1 MAFTGDH
8 PVTFSQGRRN
18 EVYVYQGYGK
28 RGEVYRPSRD
38 AWRPVGMDAPKT
50 KPTISKSTNPVTY
63 YVARIEIEES
73 GLGYNRPP
81 SVSFSGGAP
90 DVKAQATAE
99 ISDGSVSSITLTNYG
114 KGYTKPPCVSLSA
127 SDGATGSGAEV
138 EFEVEGTPAEGD
150 PKTGI
155 VYWELTRKSNG
166 LAPCRQ
172 LLENSQQQ
180 IGEGSWVS
188 YYWKSAEGGSG
199 SGAKVRV
206 NLAGRYYGKVYGAPA
221 PAEFCTYDEE
231 DLVPPVEVEAFG
243 SGYSPNDAVVVEI
256 PYTTVLVNGSP
267 FCSATTNL
275 ASCPLVLTGYPLGHP
290 KCPDFE
296 TLAKLNPSRSVSI
309 RRFKIKKGGADYYRS
324 QDIKVSTSKTA
335 ASESPVLKARPGC
348 NGEIQEIIDDNLELL
363 GKSVLFPPDLTS
375 VAPINAKAIAVV
387 RPTLRGK
394 YQCYYRYVNDS
405 VPEEEGGPLYSSLS
419 PVTEVDCGDGCA
431 QINWAYV
438 GSSGFAVE
446 LWRTTSNQ
454 ATTLYRVAK
463 IGGQGDQFG
472 SSLDTLSDYE
482 LTDPDRPGF
491 EAMPILLSNGELNAN
506 RFGVPPTNFAVG
518 VMFQDRMWMG
528 VDTSGEE
535 PNTLRF
541 SEADEPESMPDVNE
555 LIIQSNLRSTDYVT
569 ALIPY
574 AGAMI
579 VCQTRHSHRLTYV
592 AQPLIDAS
600 FFLLSYRGCVNQR
613 CWDLY
618 DGQIYAMDDQG
629 VYSLNPQGAVE
640 SLTLGIDNLW
650 GGVIDFSKREWFFVR
665 ADRRLNV
672 LRVNVSFKG
681 DGDTKY
687 PTRQLVYSFE
697 YKSWWEERY
706 PEQLTAASE
715 CRTTDGQVA
724 LVYGTGNGQARQISS
739 GLTDIAWKSILEVQ
753 VDNPGRGYKVPPKV
767 WAVGGGHGAEFEAG
781 INSDG
786 QVTGILVKTPGT
798 GYTSPGIMIEPPPAG
813 GEQAAA
819 SCVGH
824 SGKIPVFWRFKSGC
838 FEYENDS
845 VQPKAANTQTRHCS
859 VTYRPTKDHNTL
871 RLQAYYNNASYPRS
885 NVARRDRGT
894 GFVHSD
900 ELPAAELDMKASPL
914 QEVESHGVARALFAG
929 RVLDDMMGTDRHVSI
944 ALSGVQDD
952 SGPVEIHKLDIFGV
966 NPPE

>member
-1 MAFTGDH
+1 MPFTGDH

-18 EVYVYQGYGK
+18 EVYVYQGYGR

-38 AWRPVGMDAPKT
+38 AWRLAGLDAPKT
-50 KPTISKSTNPVTY
+50 KPIVNKSTDPVTY
-63 YVARIEIEES
+63 YISKIEIEES
-73 GLGYNRPP
+73 GQGYNRPP
-81 SVSFSGGAP
+81 KVSFSGGNA
-90 DVKAQATAE
+90 VTGAEAIAE
-99 ISDGSVSSITLTNYG
+99 ISNGSVSSITLTNYG
-114 KGYTKPPCVSLSA
+114 KGYTKAPCVKLSK
-127 SDGATGSGAEV
+127 SDGDSGSGAEI
-138 EFEVEGTPAEGD
+138 EFEVEGTMAEGD
-150 PKTGI
+150 PATGI
-155 VYWELTRKSNG
+155 VYWEITRKSNG
-166 LAPCRQ
+166 LAPCLK
-172 LLENSQQQ
+172 LL
-180 IGEGSWVS
+180 
-188 YYWKSAEGGSG
+188 
-199 SGAKVRV
+199 SGAEQELLPGSFVRYWYSESSDGKGARV
-206 NLAGRYYGKVYGAPA
+206 RLNLAGRYFSKFPGAPN
-221 PAEFCTYDEE
+221 PDEFCDYDGEE
-231 DLVPPVEVEAFG
+231 SVPAVEVEAFG
-243 SGYSPNDAVVVEI
+243 SGYQKNESVVIEV
-256 PYTTVLVNGSP
+256 PYTTVIKNGSP
-267 FCSATTNL
+267 FCGPFGNL
-275 ASCPLVLTGYPLGHP
+275 ASCPLIVTGYPLGHP

-296 TLAKLNPSRSVSI
+296 ALARLNPSRSVTI
-309 RRFKIKKGGADYYRS
+309 RQFKVKNKGKDYYRS
-324 QDIKVSTSKTA
+324 QDIKVATPNTGDSA
-335 ASESPVLKARPGC
+335 ATYLSVRPGC
-348 NGEIQEIIDDNLELL
+348 NGEIEEVIDSNLELL
-363 GKSVLFPPDLTS
+363 GKKVLFPPDNTG
-375 VAPINAKAIAVV
+375 VGGIDARAIAVT

-394 YQCYYRYVNDS
+394 YQCYYRFVNDS

-431 QINWAYV
+431 ELLWGYA
-438 GSSGFAVE
+438 GGAGTAVE

-463 IGGQGDQFG
+463 LGGKDPFG
-472 SSLDTLSDYE
+472 SAQDSLSDFE
-482 LTDPDRPGF
+482 LTDPDRQGF

-528 VDTSGEE
+528 VDTSGDQ

-600 FFLLSYRGCVNQR
+600 FFLLAYRGCVNQR

-618 DGQIYAMDDQG
+618 DGRVYAMDDQG
-629 VYSLNPQGAVE
+629 VYSLDPQGNVE

-650 GGVIDFSKREWFFVR
+650 QGVIDFSKREWFLVR

-672 LRVNVSFKG
+672 LRVNLSFKG
-681 DGDTKY
+681 DGPSKY

-739 GLTDIAWKSILEVQ
+739 GLTDLAWKSIILAQ
-753 VDNPGRGYKVPPKV
+753 VTNPGRGYRIPPKIT
-767 WAVGGGHGAEFEAG
+767 AVGGGHGAEFEAG

-786 QVTGILVKTPGT
+786 QVTGIMIKHPGT
-798 GYTSPGIMIEPPPAG
+798 GYTNPGLVIEPPPEG
-813 GEQAAA
+813 GVQAEAV
-819 SCVGH
+819 CTGH
-824 SGKIPVFWRFKSGC
+824 SGRIPVFWSWKSGC

-845 VQPKAANTQTRHCS
+845 VDPKAANLQTRHCS
-859 VTYRPTKDHNTL
+859 VTYRPTKDHNWL
-871 RLQAYYNNASYPRS
+871 RLQAYYNNAAYPRS

-894 GFVHSD
+894 GFIHSD
-900 ELPAAELDMKASPL
+900 EIPAAELDMKASPL
-914 QEVESHGVARALFAG
+914 QEAESHGVARALFAG

-944 ALSGVQDD
+944 ALSGHQND